1 MTRRRRKRRGEV
13 ISARPPPPPP
23 HTHILIQ
30 EKGDVVSALPSF
42 QRSSS
47 SSSPFRLRYLLL
59 LVSLSSSR
67 QERRKIRSERRKDY
81 ACFLLLAAANNI
93 TSSSSILCSHEVG
106 GETHTC
112 LCLLRKVLCLY
123 KNILSLP
130 SIYVNCCSRRRRVFS
145 WQHHVSS
152 FLVCVGGWICEC
164 CGSSSSPYRQAPERR
179 RLIRAHIHTHSG
191 RCHRPT
197 RRREKGDMADRP
209 TDRAPLAPSFPAA
222 QGDVTE
228 KGGGREFAKY
238 VRFR

>member
-1 MTRRRRKRRGEV
+1 MLA
-13 ISARPPPPPP
+13 SCF
-23 HTHILIQ
+23 LQ
-30 EKGDVVSALPSF
+30 
-42 QRSSS
+42 QRIT
-47 SSSPFRLRYLLL
+47 LLL
-59 LVSLSSSR
+59 LRLQSCALTRFV
-67 QERRKIRSERRKDY
+67 
-81 ACFLLLAAANNI
+81 
-93 TSSSSILCSHEVG
+93 
-106 GETHTC
+106 ETHTC

-123 KNILSLP
+123 KNTLSLP
-130 SIYVNCCSRRRRVFS
+130 SIYVNCCSRRRRIFS

-164 CGSSSSPYRQAPERR
+164 CGSSSSSYRQAPERR

-228 KGGGREFAKY
+228 EEGEGNSPNMSGLDNSPFVFLDPFGECGN
-238 VRFR
+238 